1 MINLIIGVL
10 RAAIRAGSP
19 LLVGT
24 LGEIYTERS
33 GVLNLGVEGVM
44 LMGAVTAFAVTQTT
58 GSIAIGILA
67 AMIAGGLMGLL
78 HGFMSVT
85 LKVNQYVAGLSLVM
99 VGSGVSSLI
108 GLGYIGIRG
117 KTLRPVFL
125 GFDIMVYLFI
135 ALALVLWF
143 TLYKTRIG
151 IEIRSVGENPAAAD
165 AMGINVN
172 KTRYICT
179 VLGGALIGLAG
190 AYLSTAYLGSW
201 TENMTSGR
209 GWIILALTIFASWDP
224 RGAVLGAWIFGG
236 VEALQY
242 RLQPLGISPS
252 FLGMLPFIATIIILV
267 VSGRLSKGNRG
278 PPEALGKPYRRGE
291 R

>member
-1 MINLIIGVL
+1 
-10 RAAIRAGSP
+10 
-19 LLVGT
+19 
-24 LGEIYTERS
+24 
-33 GVLNLGVEGVM
+33 
-44 LMGAVTAFAVTQTT
+44 
-58 GSIAIGILA
+58 
-67 AMIAGGLMGLL
+67 
-78 HGFMSVT
+78 
-85 LKVNQYVAGLSLVM
+85 M